1 MELLIS
7 LAGKAGS
14 DERWDVIPDV
24 RFDNVKSGRAL
35 KATGKKKRRKVR
47 LKSGLIDTPIEGAEK
62 HQMDIQD
69 TVRCP

>member
-14 DERWDVIPDV
+14 DERWDAIPDV
-24 RFDNVKSGRAL
+24 RFDQVKNGRPL

-47 LKSGLIDTPIEGAEK
+47 LKSGLIDTPLEGAEK
-62 HQMDIQD
+62 RQMDIQD